1 LSIDAILKDA
11 PPPVAGV
18 RKFMFDHSFDDAT
31 VVHRSPER
39 KPILMKQE
47 QIDALKKE
55 SYDAGFEAGKAAG
68 HEAQAAQLASI
79 LSIIG
84 NNIVASTQNLEA
96 LNAEQNAQ
104 TRQLV
109 LAIAKKILPE
119 FAARNGVSEIEA
131 LLTST
136 IREMARE
143 PRLVVRVAET
153 QFETIDERIQSIT
166 AQLAY
171 AGKVIVLADDT
182 VAAGDCRIEWAD
194 GGVERNAQSTLDTI
208 EKTILPSS

>member
-1 LSIDAILKDA
+1 
-11 PPPVAGV
+11 
-18 RKFMFDHSFDDAT
+18 MFDHSFDDAT
-31 VVHRSPER
+31 IVHRSPDR
-39 KPILMKQE
+39 KPVLMKQE

-55 SYDAGFEAGKAAG
+55 SHDAGFEAGRAAG
-68 HEAQAAQLASI
+68 KDEQTAQLAA
-79 LSIIG
+79 LLATVG
-84 NNIVASTQNLEA
+84 ANIAALTQNLDA

-109 LAIAKKILPE
+109 LAIARKILPA
-119 FAARNGVSEIEA
+119 FAATNGLHEIDA

-143 PRLVVRVAET
+143 PRLVVRVAES
-153 QFETIDERIQSIT
+153 QFDAVDERIQTIT

-171 AGKVIVLADDT
+171 AGKVIVLGDAT

-194 GGVERNAQSTLDTI
+194 GGVERNAQETMNVI
-208 EKTILPSS
+208 ETQLVN

>member
-1 LSIDAILKDA
+1 LSIDVALRDA
-11 PPPVAGV
+11 PAQAAIA

-31 VVHRSPER
+31 IVHRSPDR
-39 KPILMKQE
+39 KPVLMKQE

-55 SYDAGFEAGKAAG
+55 SHDAGFEAGRAAG
-68 HEAQAAQLASI
+68 KDEQTAQLAA
-79 LSIIG
+79 LLATVG
-84 NNIVASTQNLEA
+84 ANIAALTQNLDA

-109 LAIAKKILPE
+109 LAIARKILPA
-119 FAARNGVSEIEA
+119 FAATNGLHEIDA

-143 PRLVVRVAET
+143 PRLVVRVAES
-153 QFETIDERIQSIT
+153 QFDAVDERIQTIT

-171 AGKVIVLADDT
+171 AGKVIVLGDAT

-194 GGVERNAQSTLDTI
+194 GGVERNAQETMNVI
-208 EKTILPSS
+208 ETQLVN